1 MYDMLIS
8 LFFIS
13 MNLKISI
20 RVIQKRRF
28 ANFLLTNLVTFLLNP
43 LKHGIKHR
51 IKYFKTYDVFIK
63 QGIFQSWILGDKVRK
78 LFDKTIY

>member
-1 MYDMLIS
+1 
-8 LFFIS
+8 

-63 QGIFQSWILGDKVRK
+63 QGIFQS
-78 LFDKTIY
+78 